1 MALSENWQKIMD
13 LVKELSVVEL
23 ADLVK
28 ALEEEFGVSAA
39 AGAVVAWAASVAG
52 GEEEGGDN
60 DKVTVEIAEV
70 GDKKIAV
77 IKAVKEILGTGLK
90 EAKDKVA
97 TIPAII
103 KEKIS
108 AEEADE
114 IKAKLEEAGAVVN
127 LK

>member
-1 MALSENWQKIMD
+1 MALSEKAQQIMD

-39 AGAVVAWAASVAG
+39 AAAVVAGPAAG
-52 GEEEGGDN
+52 GTASEDAAGD

-77 IKAVKEILGTGLK
+77 IKAVKEILGLWLK
-90 EAKDKVA
+90 EAKAKLEN
-97 TIPAII
+97 IPAVIA
-103 KEKIS
+103 EKVDPDK
-108 AEEADE
+108 AEE
-114 IKAKLEEAGAVVN
+114 IKSKLEEAGAVVN

>member
-1 MALSENWQKIMD
+1 MTLSENAQKIMD

-39 AGAVVAWAASVAG
+39 ASTVVAWVAPATSGDDEAAS
-52 GEEEGGDN
+52 E
-60 DKVTVEIAEV
+60 DKVTVEITEV

-77 IKAVKEILGTGLK
+77 IKTIKEVLGLGLK
-90 EAKDKVA
+90 ESKAKLE

-103 KEKIS
+103 KEKIPVEE
-108 AEEADE
+108 AEE
-114 IKAKLEEAGAVVN
+114 IKSKLEEAGATVK

>member
-39 AGAVVAWAASVAG
+39 AGAVVAWAAPVAS
-52 GEEEGGDN
+52 GEEGDN

-77 IKAVKEILGTGLK
+77 IKAIKEILGTGLK
-90 EAKDKVA
+90 EAKDKLA
-97 TIPAII
+97 TIPAVI
-103 KEKIS
+103 KEKIP
-108 AEEADE
+108 AEEAEE
-114 IKAKLEEAGAVVN
+114 IKAKLEEAGAVLN

>member
-1 MALSENWQKIMD
+1 MALTENSQKIMD
-13 LVKELSVVEL
+13 LVKELTVVEL

-39 AGAVVAWAASVAG
+39 AAAVVAGPAGAAWA
-52 GEEEGGDN
+52 EEGGD

-77 IKAVKEILGTGLK
+77 IKAIKEALGVGLK
-90 EAKDKVA
+90 EAKEKVA
-97 TIPAII
+97 EVPAVI

-108 AEEADE
+108 PEEADE
-114 IKAKLEEAGAVVN
+114 LKAKLEEAGAVVN

>member
-13 LVKELSVVEL
+13 LVKDLSVVEL

-39 AGAVVAWAASVAG
+39 AGAVVAWWAAPAA
-52 GEEEGGDN
+52 EEEEWGD
-60 DKVTVEIAEV
+60 DKVTVEIAEI

-77 IKAVKEILGTGLK
+77 IKTIKEVLGLGLK
-90 EAKDKVA
+90 ESKAKLE
-97 TIPAII
+97 TLPAVI
-103 KEKIS
+103 KEKIPS
-108 AEEADE
+108 EEAEEL
-114 IKAKLEEAGAVVN
+114 KAKLEESGATIN

>member
-1 MALSENWQKIMD
+1 MALSENGQKIMD

-39 AGAVVAWAASVAG
+39 AWAVMAWPAVAAGA
-52 GEEEGGDN
+52 EEDSW
-60 DKVTVEIAEV
+60 DDSVTVEIAEV

-77 IKAVKEILGTGLK
+77 IKAVKELLGIGLK
-90 EAKDKVA
+90 DAKAKIE
-97 TIPAII
+97 TLPAMI

-108 AEEADE
+108 SDEADE
-114 IKAKLEEAGAVVN
+114 LKSKLEEAGATVN